1 MRLQTLSVNIWS
13 FQALALIYTTPDL
26 LNPDNTTDSEFD
38 KIWGQYSTVPLFL
51 ILILFPLVNL
61 KSATFFTKFNALG
74 ILRSVSN
81 EEINCLSQEPSPSC
95 SSSPLSCSGAMNGEL
110 TSTSLI
116 KHPRSTFRL
125 SSQLFLVLPV
135 GSTTANTLIK

>member
-74 ILRSVSN
+74 IPRSVSN
-81 EEINCLSQEPSPSC
+81 EEINCNQLISQ
-95 SSSPLSCSGAMNGEL
+95 
-110 TSTSLI
+110 TS
-116 KHPRSTFRL
+116 
-125 SSQLFLVLPV
+125 
-135 GSTTANTLIK
+135 A